1 LVRSQWPAP
10 PRGIQDLLGIRSL
23 EAPDLEALRRW
34 LETEVCP
41 SGAALEATIEP
52 IDRWCWTRKI
62 QPQANL
68 HRSAWSARPDGVS
81 KKRF

>member
-1 LVRSQWPAP
+1 MASATARKS
-10 PRGIQDLLGIRSL
+10 RDFLGIRTL

-52 IDRWCWTRKI
+52 IARWCWARKI
-62 QPQANL
+62 QPASL
-68 HRSAWSARPDGVS
+68 RG
-81 KKRF
+81 RFP